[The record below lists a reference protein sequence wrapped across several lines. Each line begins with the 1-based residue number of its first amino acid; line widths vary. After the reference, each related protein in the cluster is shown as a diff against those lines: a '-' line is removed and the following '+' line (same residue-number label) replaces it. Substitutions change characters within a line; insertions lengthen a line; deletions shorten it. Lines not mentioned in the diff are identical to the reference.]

1 MKKINKLC
9 LILILSIFS
18 VYIFYIVNTKSVKA
32 YDSIDSTGA
41 TVWDKTSEEIV
52 DKYGVH
58 YSHMTGVPTTS
69 GNKGSEKNV
78 NYFSMKT
85 DGENSKLVTW
95 IKPMSNGSFGT
106 SRLTSLAKD
115 YEANNPGWIV
125 VAGINA
131 DQWYYGTNKYSQK
144 GGYFFFSNQTYYPLT
159 VGGQNLF
166 TISPL
171 GISGN
176 GIGITNDSTNPFI
189 DASGSS
195 NVLIKIYDDADTLIA
210 SYPVDG
216 YNQTPSSNQTMVW
229 SGRYSEEQL
238 GNFIPREVSTTNDL
252 YIVEYAELAY
262 MNNSRD
268 YAYEGT
274 IYAPVDSFY
283 GRGNISTIDKATT
296 LKLGQFAIETTNEE
310 LKEVLD
316 VGVKVIV
323 EHQYAQESVND
334 LESVTGY
341 HTNHVK
347 NGQYQPLRDGDS
359 YNSNT
364 RPRSIFG
371 IKEDGTYFLMTT
383 RDALDTSLGGTTYTE
398 TNAILDYYDAY
409 TAYQDDGGGSVTA
422 IYRNNEGSF
431 DVVSESCDPGVTER
445 NICTGL
451 FFVIRDPGYTTQFNN
466 STPTTI
472 ELNQKH
478 TAFAKEMED
487 VQFIIENKTYDAQGD
502 TTIIENLKENT
513 EYEIIVKYK
522 YQGKEYQTKM
532 YAQTKAYY
540 AGLNFIPRSHGF
552 IVEKY
557 QTDEVLRTV
566 SASIKVG
573 EKVYEMGDVERYEI
587 EGLLKNA
594 SYEISYKYVVE
605 NQQTKERY
613 EKESEG
619 QTYQT
624 LSYEIPEIESFEI
637 DRKTSNKISIKY
649 GYTDIDKIVKEA
661 YIQMNEEIR
670 KIGTTSGIE
679 TFEGINTYKEGY
691 EIKLVIK
698 YEDES
703 GRIYE
708 IESEKI
714 EVEKEACEHEYDNE
728 CDEECNRCG
737 EKREAPHRW
746 EEASCE
752 EAKRCRRCGKTE
764 GEALGHDWEEATYE
778 RPKEC
783 TRCGKTEGE
792 ALKRPGEPAEE
803 KGCKKCSK
811 TKVISMLTWIGLFS
825 GAIVLLRKKK

>member
-347 NGQYQPLRDGDS
+347 NGQYLPLRDGDS

-502 TTIIENLKENT
+502 TTIIENLKLKHP
-513 EYEIIVKYK
+513 IYK
-522 YQGKEYQTKM
+522 SL
-532 YAQTKAYY
+532 AAY
-540 AGLNFIPRSHGF
+540 GHMGREDLGVMWEKLDK
-552 IVEKY
+552 VE
-557 QTDEVLRTV
+557 EL
-566 SASIKVG
+566 
-573 EKVYEMGDVERYEI
+573 
-587 EGLLKNA
+587 
-594 SYEISYKYVVE
+594 
-605 NQQTKERY
+605 
-613 EKESEG
+613 
-619 QTYQT
+619 
-624 LSYEIPEIESFEI
+624 
-637 DRKTSNKISIKY
+637 
-649 GYTDIDKIVKEA
+649 
-661 YIQMNEEIR
+661 
-670 KIGTTSGIE
+670 
-679 TFEGINTYKEGY
+679 
-691 EIKLVIK
+691 
-698 YEDES
+698 
-703 GRIYE
+703 
-708 IESEKI
+708 
-714 EVEKEACEHEYDNE
+714 
-728 CDEECNRCG
+728 
-737 EKREAPHRW
+737 KRE
-746 EEASCE
+746 
-752 EAKRCRRCGKTE
+752 
-764 GEALGHDWEEATYE
+764 
-778 RPKEC
+778 
-783 TRCGKTEGE
+783 
-792 ALKRPGEPAEE
+792 
-803 KGCKKCSK
+803 
-811 TKVISMLTWIGLFS
+811 
-825 GAIVLLRKKK
+825 LL

>member
-347 NGQYQPLRDGDS
+347 NGQYLPLRDGDS

-513 EYEIIVKYK
+513 EYEMHK
-522 YQGKEYQTKM
+522 
-532 YAQTKAYY
+532 
-540 AGLNFIPRSHGF
+540 
-552 IVEKY
+552 
-557 QTDEVLRTV
+557 
-566 SASIKVG
+566 
-573 EKVYEMGDVERYEI
+573 
-587 EGLLKNA
+587 
-594 SYEISYKYVVE
+594 
-605 NQQTKERY
+605 
-613 EKESEG
+613 
-619 QTYQT
+619 
-624 LSYEIPEIESFEI
+624 
-637 DRKTSNKISIKY
+637 RKHTMQ
-649 GYTDIDKIVKEA
+649 D
-661 YIQMNEEIR
+661 
-670 KIGTTSGIE
+670 
-679 TFEGINTYKEGY
+679 
-691 EIKLVIK
+691 
-698 YEDES
+698 
-703 GRIYE
+703 
-708 IESEKI
+708 
-714 EVEKEACEHEYDNE
+714 
-728 CDEECNRCG
+728 
-737 EKREAPHRW
+737 
-746 EEASCE
+746 
-752 EAKRCRRCGKTE
+752 
-764 GEALGHDWEEATYE
+764 
-778 RPKEC
+778 
-783 TRCGKTEGE
+783 
-792 ALKRPGEPAEE
+792 
-803 KGCKKCSK
+803 
-811 TKVISMLTWIGLFS
+811 
-825 GAIVLLRKKK
+825 

>member
-238 GNFIPREVSTTNDL
+238 GNFISREVSTTNDL

-347 NGQYQPLRDGDS
+347 NGQYLPLRDGDS

-502 TTIIENLKENT
+502 TTIIKNLKENT

-566 SASIKVG
+566 SASIQVG

-691 EIKLVIK
+691 EFKLVIK

-746 EEASCE
+746 EEA
-752 EAKRCRRCGKTE
+752 KRCRRCGKTE

-778 RPKEC
+778 KPKEC
-783 TRCGKTEGE
+783 KRCGKTEGE

>member
-310 LKEVLD
+310 LK
-316 VGVKVIV
+316 
-323 EHQYAQESVND
+323 
-334 LESVTGY
+334 
-341 HTNHVK
+341 
-347 NGQYQPLRDGDS
+347 
-359 YNSNT
+359 
-364 RPRSIFG
+364 
-371 IKEDGTYFLMTT
+371 
-383 RDALDTSLGGTTYTE
+383 
-398 TNAILDYYDAY
+398 
-409 TAYQDDGGGSVTA
+409 
-422 IYRNNEGSF
+422 
-431 DVVSESCDPGVTER
+431 
-445 NICTGL
+445 
-451 FFVIRDPGYTTQFNN
+451 
-466 STPTTI
+466 
-472 ELNQKH
+472 
-478 TAFAKEMED
+478 
-487 VQFIIENKTYDAQGD
+487 
-502 TTIIENLKENT
+502 
-513 EYEIIVKYK
+513 KY
-522 YQGKEYQTKM
+522 
-532 YAQTKAYY
+532 
-540 AGLNFIPRSHGF
+540 
-552 IVEKY
+552 
-557 QTDEVLRTV
+557 
-566 SASIKVG
+566 
-573 EKVYEMGDVERYEI
+573 
-587 EGLLKNA
+587 
-594 SYEISYKYVVE
+594 
-605 NQQTKERY
+605 
-613 EKESEG
+613 
-619 QTYQT
+619 
-624 LSYEIPEIESFEI
+624 
-637 DRKTSNKISIKY
+637 
-649 GYTDIDKIVKEA
+649 
-661 YIQMNEEIR
+661 
-670 KIGTTSGIE
+670 
-679 TFEGINTYKEGY
+679 
-691 EIKLVIK
+691 
-698 YEDES
+698 
-703 GRIYE
+703 
-708 IESEKI
+708 
-714 EVEKEACEHEYDNE
+714 
-728 CDEECNRCG
+728 
-737 EKREAPHRW
+737 
-746 EEASCE
+746 
-752 EAKRCRRCGKTE
+752 
-764 GEALGHDWEEATYE
+764 
-778 RPKEC
+778 
-783 TRCGKTEGE
+783 
-792 ALKRPGEPAEE
+792 
-803 KGCKKCSK
+803 
-811 TKVISMLTWIGLFS
+811 
-825 GAIVLLRKKK
+825 

>member
-18 VYIFYIVNTKSVKA
+18 VYTFYIINTKSVKA
-32 YDSIDSTGA
+32 YDSIDSTG
-41 TVWDKTSEEIV
+41 TTQWNKTGEEITNQ
-52 DKYGVH
+52 YGMY

-115 YEANNPGWIV
+115 YEEKNPGWIV

-131 DQWYYGTNKYSQK
+131 DQWYYGTNKYAQK
-144 GGYFFFSNQTYYPLT
+144 GGYFFFPNQTYYPLT

-176 GIGITNDSTNPFI
+176 GIGITNDPANPFM

-195 NVLIKIYDDADTLIA
+195 NVLIKIYDDADKLVA
-210 SYPVDG
+210 SYPVNG
-216 YNQTPSSNQTMVW
+216 YNQTPAANQTMVW

-238 GNFIPREVSTTNDL
+238 GNYIPRDVSTNNDL

-283 GRGNISTIDKATT
+283 GRGNISTIGKETT

-310 LKEVLD
+310 LKGLLD

-323 EHQYAQESVND
+323 EHQYAQESVNT

-347 NGQYQPLRDGDS
+347 NGEYLPLREGDS

-383 RDALDTSLGGTTYTE
+383 RDKLDTSLGGTTYTE

-422 IYRNNEGSF
+422 IYRNNSGSF

-451 FFVIRDPGYTTQFNN
+451 FFVVRDPGYTTQLNN

-472 ELNQKH
+472 ELNKKQN
-478 TAFAKEMED
+478 AFTKEIEN
-487 VQFIIENKTYDAQGD
+487 VQFIVDNKTYNAEGD
-502 TTIIENLKENT
+502 STIIENLKENT

-522 YQGKEYQTKM
+522 YKGKDYQTKM
-532 YAQTKAYY
+532 YAQTKEYY
-540 AGLNFIPRSHGF
+540 AGLNFISRSHGF

-557 QTDEVLRTV
+557 KTDEVLRTV

-573 EKVYEMGDVERYEI
+573 EKTYEMADVETYEI
-587 EGLLKNA
+587 SGLLKNT
-594 SYEISYKYVVE
+594 SYEISYRYVVE
-605 NQQTKERY
+605 NIKTKERY
-613 EKESEG
+613 EKESEIK
-619 QTYQT
+619 TYKT
-624 LSYEIPEIESFEI
+624 LTYEIPEIESFEI
-637 DRKTSNKISIKY
+637 DRKTMNKISIKY
-649 GYTDIDKIVKEA
+649 RYNDPDKKVKEA
-661 YIQMNEEIR
+661 YIKLNEETRTVESI
-670 KIGTTSGIE
+670 SGIE
-679 TFEGINTYKEGY
+679 TFEGLNTYKEGY
-691 EIKLVIK
+691 ILKLVIK
-698 YEDES
+698 YEDDS
-703 GRIYE
+703 GRIHE
-708 IESEKI
+708 IESEEI
-714 EVEKEACEHEYDNE
+714 EVEKEECPHEYDNE

-737 EKREAPHRW
+737 EKRIAPHRW

-752 EAKRCRRCGKTE
+752 EGKHCTKCGKSE
-764 GEALGHDWEEATYE
+764 GEALGHEWEEATYE
-778 RPKEC
+778 APKTC
-783 TRCGKTEGE
+783 KRCGKTEGE
-792 ALKRPGEPAEE
+792 ALKRPEE
-803 KGCKKCSK
+803 TEDKGCKKCNK
-811 TKVISMLTWIGLFS
+811 TSIISMITWIGLLS
-825 GAIVLLRKKK
+825 GTILILRKKK